1 MEGVEER
8 NGEGRREKSVERSNG
23 LGRGGENRG
32 RNGGRNGTWKT
43 NGVKQEMEKGREN
56 RVWKE
61 VMDRVTKGEI
71 EGGMKRGGME
81 VVERRN
87 YPLKEMGRGIF
98 GD

>member
-8 NGEGRREKSVERSNG
+8 NGEGRRKKSVERSNR
-23 LGRGGENRG
+23 LGRGGKNRG
-32 RNGGRNGTWKT
+32 RNGGRNGRWKT
-43 NGVKQEMEKGREN
+43 NGVKQEMEEGREN

-61 VMDRVTKGEI
+61 VMDRVTKGQI

-81 VVERRN
+81 VIERRN